1 MHQNYSLV
9 GAGRGKTSRLVITGK
24 AGDGK
29 CRDRDMESVIE
40 TLDYEEEKWDRV
52 AVRL

>member
-1 MHQNYSLV
+1 M

-29 CRDRDMESVIE
+29 CRDRDMGSAIG
-40 TLDYEEEKWDRV
+40 TLDYEEEKWERV